1 MTEKHP
7 GEFEMIRLISG
18 RRRKV
23 RPGFLV
29 QDIGDDCAVLQ
40 WPMARRTLVTTDL
53 LVEDVHFLGGRFHP
67 AVLGR
72 KAFRVNVSD
81 IAAMGGEPLACF
93 LGLAWPPER
102 PTEEFTAL
110 VDGFVE
116 ETERFGTVLAGGDLS
131 RSDRLTIAVTV
142 LGGVPD
148 GEPLARSGARP
159 GDLLLLI
166 GRLGYSRLGL
176 QAIKGDP
183 QLDLRDVSDERELG
197 RKFSP
202 GALRDALQ
210 AHLLPRIYLAEARWL
225 QQHGLA
231 NAMVDVSDGL
241 LADVGHL
248 CEMSSLT
255 AVIVAEKVPLP
266 ETAGDPGEALDCALN
281 GGEDYALAISASPEQ
296 WATISSSYPAEL
308 ARPVVIGRFEPGPP
322 RVLIEDNGE
331 ARASL
336 PMGYDH
342 FRGAHR

>member
-1 MTEKHP
+1 
-7 GEFEMIRLISG
+7 
-18 RRRKV
+18 
-23 RPGFLV
+23 
-29 QDIGDDCAVLQ
+29 
-40 WPMARRTLVTTDL
+40 LVTTDL
-53 LVEDVHFLGGRFHP
+53 LVEDVHFPGGRFHP
-67 AVLGR
+67 ALLGR

-93 LGLAWPPER
+93 LGLAWPPEL
-102 PTEEFTAL
+102 PMEDFTSL
-110 VDGFVE
+110 VDGFVDE
-116 ETERFGTVLAGGDLS
+116 SERFGTVLAGGDLS

-148 GEPLARSGARP
+148 GEPLGRNGARP

-176 QAIKGDP
+176 QAIKADP
-183 QLDLRDVSDERELG
+183 ELDLRDVSNERELG

-202 GALRDALQ
+202 GPLRDALE
-210 AHLLPRIYLAEARWL
+210 AHLLPPVYLAEARWL

-255 AVIVAEKVPLP
+255 AVIVAEKVPVP
-266 ETAGDPGEALDCALN
+266 RAAGEPPEALDCALN

-296 WATISSSYPAEL
+296 WATISSSYPADL
-308 ARPVVIGRFEPGPP
+308 AAPVVIGRFEAGRP
-322 RVLIEDNGE
+322 RVLIEDAGG
-331 ARASL
+331 ARISL
-336 PMGYDH
+336 SRGYDH
-342 FRGAHR
+342 FRGADC